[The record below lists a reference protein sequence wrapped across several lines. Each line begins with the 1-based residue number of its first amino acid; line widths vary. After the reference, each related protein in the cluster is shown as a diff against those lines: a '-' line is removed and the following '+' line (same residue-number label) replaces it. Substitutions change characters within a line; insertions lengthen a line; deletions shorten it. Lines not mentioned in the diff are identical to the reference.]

1 MVYNVLQ
8 VDKSICG
15 DFIMDTR
22 ILKTKKSLFDA
33 FVELRSQKPLEK
45 ITVKEI
51 TDTAHIS
58 KQTFYLHYKDIYDLA
73 DQIESELIEEMCQ
86 DLPNIE
92 NIMDNIGFVTVT
104 LFKRAISQDSIFKT
118 IFSDSRRISLAN
130 GIEKELKKVVY
141 SQRPELRADLRTN
154 IYLSALIHGCYN
166 SYQAYKT
173 IDQDKV
179 IQIIGDIVHCM
190 SEGYNTNFKR

>member
-1 MVYNVLQ
+1 MGFTSFDVVA
-8 VDKSICG
+8 KCRG
-15 DFIMDTR
+15 

-51 TDTAHIS
+51 TDAAHIS

-73 DQIESELIEEMCQ
+73 DQIESELIEQMCQ

-104 LFKRAISQDSIFKT
+104 LFKRAIA
-118 IFSDSRRISLAN
+118 FSSAVFLLI
-130 GIEKELKKVVY
+130 LK
-141 SQRPELRADLRTN
+141 
-154 IYLSALIHGCYN
+154 
-166 SYQAYKT
+166 
-173 IDQDKV
+173 
-179 IQIIGDIVHCM
+179 
-190 SEGYNTNFKR
+190 